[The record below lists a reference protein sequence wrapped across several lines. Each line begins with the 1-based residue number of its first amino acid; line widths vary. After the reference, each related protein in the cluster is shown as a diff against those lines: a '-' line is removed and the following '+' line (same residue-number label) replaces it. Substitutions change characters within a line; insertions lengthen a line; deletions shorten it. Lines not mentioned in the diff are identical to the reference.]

1 MTIQFKKAERHALKL
16 KIGIDGPSGSGK
28 TDGALAI
35 ATAITSGGKV
45 AMADSENE
53 SGLYYADLYDF
64 DHLPMPNADPQTYRD
79 VIKAAVAQGYDA
91 LVIDS
96 LTHAW
101 QWVLQ
106 AKDEHENN
114 NPKANKF
121 TLWSIY
127 GPKWDYL
134 MRDIIEAPIH
144 IIATMRS
151 KQAYEQVEKDGR
163 KQIVKLGMAPQVRD
177 GADYEFGL
185 VFSVN
190 QNHRAEATKDRTS
203 LFDPNA
209 LLDLRSPEL
218 HKALIGWM
226 NQGGEAPVEDTA
238 YPIPG
243 PFKGKPLVEVPD
255 AELDKAITYC
265 REKDAVKYAK
275 LIKAMVRVRTD
286 RKHPTP
292 GKTGRKDTRT
302 DEQIANENVASM
314 LKAEDQ
320 HQAGLESL
328 MQPAGSTG

>member
-1 MTIQFKKAERHALKL
+1 MTAIQFKKAQRHALKL

-35 ATAITSGGKV
+35 ATAITNGGKV

-64 DHLPMPNADPQTYRD
+64 DHLPLPDADPQTYRD

-91 LVIDS
+91 LIIDS

-101 QWVLQ
+101 QQVLQ
-106 AKDEHENN
+106 AKDEHEQN
-114 NPKANKF
+114 NPKANKW

-151 KQAYEQVEKDGR
+151 KQAYEQIEKDGR
-163 KQIVKLGMAPQVRD
+163 KSIVKLGMAPQVRD

-190 QNHRAEATKDRTS
+190 QNHRAEATKDRTN
-203 LFDPNA
+203 LFEVGQMI
-209 LLDLRSPEL
+209 DLRSPEL
-218 HKALIGWM
+218 HKSLIGWM
-226 NQGGEAPVEDTA
+226 NQGGEAPIEETT

-243 PFKGKPLVEVPD
+243 AFKGRPLLEVPD
-255 AELDKAITYC
+255 AELDAAIKYC
-265 REKDAVKYAK
+265 RDKDAVKYAK
-275 LIKAMVRVRTD
+275 LIKAMVRVRVD
-286 RKHPTP
+286 RKMPTP
-292 GKTGRKDTRT
+292 GKTGRVDSRT
-302 DEQIANENVASM
+302 DEQIADENVTKMQAS
-314 LKAEDQ
+314 EDK

-328 MQPAGSTG
+328 MAGAG

>member
-35 ATAITSGGKV
+35 ATAITNGGKV

-64 DHLPMPNADPQTYRD
+64 DHLPLPDTKPATYRE
-79 VIKAAVAQGYDA
+79 VIKAAVAAGYDA
-91 LVIDS
+91 LIIDS

-101 QWVLQ
+101 QHILA

-114 NPKANKF
+114 NPKANKW

-127 GPKWDYL
+127 GPMWEEL
-134 MRDIIEAPIH
+134 MRDVLDAPIH

-151 KQAYEQVEKDGR
+151 KQAYEQIEKDGR
-163 KQIVKLGMAPQVRD
+163 KSIIKLGMAPQVRE

-190 QNHRAEATKDRTS
+190 TAHRAEATKDRTR
-203 LFDPNA
+203 LFDPGMM
-209 LLDLRSPEL
+209 LDLRSAEL
-218 HKALIGWM
+218 HKSLIGWM
-226 NQGGEAPVEDTA
+226 NQGGDAPVSDTL

-243 PFKGKPLVEVPD
+243 KFKDKVLTDVPD
-255 AELDKAITYC
+255 EELTKAVRWCRDKDPV
-265 REKDAVKYAK
+265 RYAK
-275 LIKAMVRVRTD
+275 LIKAMGTVLKD
-286 RKHPTP
+286 RIP
-292 GKTGRKDTRT
+292 
-302 DEQIANENVASM
+302 EAVAS
-314 LKAEDQ
+314 
-320 HQAGLESL
+320 
-328 MQPAGSTG
+328 